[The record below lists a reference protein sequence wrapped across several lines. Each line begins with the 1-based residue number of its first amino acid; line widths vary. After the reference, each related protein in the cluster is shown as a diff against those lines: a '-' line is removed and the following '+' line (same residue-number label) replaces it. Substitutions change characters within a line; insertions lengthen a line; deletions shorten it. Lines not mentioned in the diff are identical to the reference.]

1 MATQLGAGGREAG
14 AGGRGPGAG
23 GRGPGARG
31 RGLWLVLGLVL
42 LIRIPFLNQA
52 IQGDDHIYLTEASHA
67 LIDPLHPDNTKYVFQ
82 GEEVDLRGQ
91 PHPPLDGWVLA
102 GLIALFGGVREVPFH
117 AAYMLFSLVAAWAM
131 WSLARRFSPQP
142 LWAALLFVAV
152 PAFVVNGNS
161 LETDLPFLAFWMA
174 AVALFVG
181 QDGILRGGLQPPPF
195 GRGADCQ
202 SARRLKICPTGSAI
216 CMALAA
222 LTAYQA
228 VLLTP
233 ILAIYVWLFHRRDRT
248 RWLTLL
254 VPPLTA
260 ALWQFFERLSTG
272 ALPAAVLNGYLAAYQ
287 TFNAKLASALALT
300 IHSWFIVFPAFVP
313 AAFILAWRRR
323 REPETIF
330 LLAWIG
336 VFFAGALVIFFAGSA
351 RYLLPMAAPVA
362 LLASRLRPKWLAAG
376 FAIQLALSLGLAT
389 VNYQHWDGYRQFA
402 ESLRGSSAGHRV
414 WIDGEWGLRYYL
426 ESDGALPLKKTQRLH
441 PGDIVVSSELGAS
454 VNPVAPSSP
463 LRTAEIRPALPLRLI
478 GLESHSGY
486 STVSRGFWPF
496 GISAGPIDRVRA
508 VEVAERHPTLAYLPM
523 NAPQAA
529 DQIVSGIYSLE
540 DNRFRWMSRTAVVA
554 LASPPAALPLRAT
567 FTIPPQARAR
577 RVALLLDG
585 RQVASQTYA
594 APGTYTLESPPVR
607 AAGAVAIAEIAI
619 DETFFA
625 PRDSRELG
633 IVLTGVGFAP

>member
-1 MATQLGAGGREAG
+1 MATSVTPRQ
-14 AGGRGPGAG
+14 
-23 GRGPGARG
+23 
-31 RGLWLVLGLVL
+31 WVLVLGLVL
-42 LIRIPFLNQA
+42 LIRLPFLNQA

-67 LIDPLHPDNTKYVFQ
+67 LIDPLHPDNTSYVFQ

-102 GLIALFGGVREVPFH
+102 GLIAVFGGVREVPFH
-117 AAYMLFSLVAAWAM
+117 AAYMVFSLIAACAM
-131 WSLARRFSPQP
+131 WSLARRFSPHP

-174 AVALFVG
+174 AMALFEATP
-181 QDGILRGGLQPPPF
+181 LL
-195 GRGADCQ
+195 
-202 SARRLKICPTGSAI
+202 SAL

-233 ILAIYVWLFHRRDRT
+233 ILAIYVWLFHRRSRA
-248 RWLTLL
+248 RWLILL
-254 VPPLTA
+254 VPPLTVGA
-260 ALWQFFERLSTG
+260 WQLFERLSTG
-272 ALPAAVLNGYLAAYQ
+272 ALPAAVLNGYLATYQ
-287 TFNAKLASALALT
+287 TLPAKLSSALALT
-300 IHSWFIVFPAFVP
+300 IHSWFIVFPALVP
-313 AAFILAWRRR
+313 AALVLAWRRR
-323 REPETIF
+323 REPDTLF

-376 FAIQLALSLGLAT
+376 LAAQLTLGLGLAT
-389 VNYQHWDGYRQFA
+389 VNYQHWAGYRQFA
-402 ESLRGSSAGHRV
+402 ESLRGVTAGHPV

-426 ESDGALPLKKTQRLH
+426 ESDGALPLKKTQRLR

-454 VNPVAPSSP
+454 VNPTAPFAP

-496 GISAGPIDRVRA
+496 GISAGLIDRVRA

-523 NAPQAA
+523 NAPEAV
-529 DQIVSGIYSLE
+529 DQIVSGIFSLE
-540 DNRFRWMSRTAVVA
+540 DNRFRWMSRTALVA
-554 LASPPAALPLRAT
+554 LKSPPAALPLRAA

-585 RQVASQTYA
+585 REVASQTYP

-619 DETFFA
+619 DQTFFA
-625 PRDSRELG
+625 PPDSRELG
-633 IVLTGVGFAP
+633 IVLTGVGFVVGQAVPPAQRPDSSGRPAGAAFTP

>member
-1 MATQLGAGGREAG
+1 MATSVTSRQFL
-14 AGGRGPGAG
+14 
-23 GRGPGARG
+23 
-31 RGLWLVLGLVL
+31 LVLALVL
-42 LIRIPFLNQA
+42 LIRLPFLNQA
-52 IQGDDHIYLTEASHA
+52 IQGDDHIYLTEAAHA
-67 LIDPLHPDNTKYVFQ
+67 LIDPLHPDNTSYVFQ

-102 GLIALFGGVREVPFH
+102 GLIAVCGDVKEVPFH
-117 AAYMLFSLVAAWAM
+117 AAYMVFSLIAACAM

-174 AVALFVG
+174 AVALFESTPM
-181 QDGILRGGLQPPPF
+181 L
-195 GRGADCQ
+195 
-202 SARRLKICPTGSAI
+202 SALS
-216 CMALAA
+216 MALAA

-233 ILAIYVWLFHRRDRT
+233 ILAVYVWLFHRRDRA

-254 VPPLTA
+254 VPPLTFGA
-260 ALWQFFERLSTG
+260 WQLFERLSTG
-272 ALPAAVLNGYLAAYQ
+272 ALPAAVLNGYLATYQ
-287 TFNAKLASALALT
+287 TLPAKLESALALT
-300 IHSWFIVFPAFVP
+300 IHSWFIVFPALVP
-313 AAFILAWRRR
+313 AALVLAWRRAQR
-323 REPETIF
+323 APREPDTLF

-336 VFFAGALVIFFAGSA
+336 IFFAGALVIFFAGSA

-362 LLASRLRPKWLAAG
+362 LLASRLRPRWLAAG
-376 FAIQLALSLGLAT
+376 FAAQLALGLGLAI

-402 ESLRGSSAGHRV
+402 ESLRGSTAGHRV

-426 ESDGALPLKKTQRLH
+426 ESDGALPLKKTQRLR
-441 PGDIVVSSELGAS
+441 PGDIVVSSDLGAS
-454 VNPVAPSSP
+454 VNPVAPFAP
-463 LRTAEIRPALPLRLI
+463 LRTAEIRPAIPLRLI

-496 GISAGPIDRVRA
+496 GISAGPIDRLRA

-523 NAPQAA
+523 NAPEAGE
-529 DQIVSGIYSLE
+529 QIVGGIYSLE
-540 DNRFRWMSRTAVVA
+540 DNWYRWMSRTAVVV
-554 LASPPAALPLRAT
+554 LKSPSDALPLRAT

-577 RVALLLDG
+577 RVALLLDS
-585 RQVASQTYA
+585 RQVASQTYS

-607 AAGAVAIAEIAI
+607 AAGAVAMVEIAI
-619 DETFFA
+619 DQTFFA
-625 PRDSRELG
+625 PPDSRELG
-633 IVLTGVGFAP
+633 IVLAGVGFAP

>member
-1 MATQLGAGGREAG
+1 METRLGAGR
-14 AGGRGPGAG
+14 
-23 GRGPGARG
+23 

-42 LIRIPFLNQA
+42 LIRLPFLKQA
-52 IQGDDHIYLTEASHA
+52 IQGDDHIYLTEAAHA
-67 LIDPLHPDNTKYVFQ
+67 LIDPLHPDDTSYVFQ

-102 GLIALFGGVREVPFH
+102 GLIAMFGDVREIPFH
-117 AAYMLFSLVAAWAM
+117 AAYMVFSLIAATAM

-174 AVALFVG
+174 AIALFVS
-181 QDGILRGGLQPPPF
+181 RRP
-195 GRGADCQ
+195 GACVL
-202 SARRLKICPTGSAI
+202 SAVS
-216 CMALAA
+216 MALAA

-228 VLLTP
+228 VLLVP
-233 ILAIYVWLFHRRDRT
+233 ILAVYAWLFHRRSRA

-254 VPPLTA
+254 VPPLTIGA
-260 ALWQFFERLSTG
+260 WQFFERLSTG
-272 ALPAAVLNGYLAAYQ
+272 TLPAAVLNGYLATYQ
-287 TFNAKLASALALT
+287 TLDAKLANALALT
-300 IHSWFIVFPAFVP
+300 IHSWFIVFPALVPPAFV
-313 AAFILAWRRR
+313 LAWRRR
-323 REPETIF
+323 REPDTLF
-330 LLAWIG
+330 LLAWMGI
-336 VFFAGALVIFFAGSA
+336 FFAGAVVIFFAGAA

-376 FAIQLALSLGLAT
+376 FAAQLALGLGLAT

-402 ESLRGSSAGHRV
+402 KSLRGSTAGHRV
-414 WIDGEWGLRYYL
+414 WVDGEWGLRYYL
-426 ESDGALPLKKTQRLH
+426 ESDGALPLKKTQRLR

-454 VNPVAPSSP
+454 VNPTAPFAP
-463 LRTAEIRPALPLRLI
+463 LRTAEIRPTLPLRLI

-486 STVSRGFWPF
+486 STASRGFWPF
-496 GISAGPIDRVRA
+496 GISAGPIDRLRA
-508 VEVAERHPTLAYLPM
+508 VEVAERHPALAYLPM
-523 NAPQAA
+523 NAPEAA
-529 DQIVSGIYSLE
+529 DQIVSGIYALE
-540 DNRFRWMSRTAVVA
+540 DNRYRWISRAAVVA
-554 LASPPAALPLRAT
+554 LNSPSDARPLRAT

-585 RQVASQTYA
+585 REVASQVYA
-594 APGTYTLESPPVR
+594 AAGTYTLESPPVR
-607 AAGAVAIAEIAI
+607 AAGAVAMVEITI

-625 PRDSRELG
+625 PPDSRELG

>member
-1 MATQLGAGGREAG
+1 MAASVTPRQ
-14 AGGRGPGAG
+14 
-23 GRGPGARG
+23 
-31 RGLWLVLGLVL
+31 WVLVLGLVL
-42 LIRIPFLNQA
+42 LIRLPFLNQA

-67 LIDPLHPDNTKYVFQ
+67 LIDPLHPDNIKYVFQ

-91 PHPPLDGWVLA
+91 PHPPMDAWVLA
-102 GLIALFGGVREVPFH
+102 GLIAVIGDVKEIPFH
-117 AAYMLFSLVAAWAM
+117 AAYMVFSLIAACAM

-142 LWAALLFVAV
+142 LWAALLFLAV

-174 AVALFVG
+174 AIALFVG
-181 QDGILRGGLQPPPF
+181 QDGILRGGWQPPPF
-195 GRGADCQ
+195 PLA
-202 SARRLKICPTGSAI
+202 LSAI
-216 CMALAA
+216 SMALAA

-233 ILAIYVWLFHRRDRT
+233 ILAAYVWLFHRRDRT
-248 RWLTLL
+248 RWLILL
-254 VPPLTA
+254 VPPLTVGA
-260 ALWQFFERLSTG
+260 WQLFERLTTG
-272 ALPAAVLNGYLAAYQ
+272 TLPAAVLNGYLAAHQ
-287 TFNAKLASALALT
+287 TLPAKLDNALALT
-300 IHSWFIVFPAFVP
+300 IHSWFIVFPALVP
-313 AAFILAWRRR
+313 AAFVLAWRRAQR
-323 REPETIF
+323 APREPDTLF

-336 VFFAGALVIFFAGSA
+336 IFFAGALVIFFAGAA
-351 RYLLPMAAPVA
+351 RYLLPMAAPAV

-376 FAIQLALSLGLAT
+376 FAAQLALSLGLAA

-402 ESLRGSSAGHRV
+402 AWLRGPAAGHRV
-414 WIDGEWGLRYYL
+414 WVDGEWGLRFYL
-426 ESDGALPLKKTQRLH
+426 EADGALPLKKTQRLR

-454 VNPVAPSSP
+454 VNPTAPFAP
-463 LRTAEIRPALPLRLI
+463 LRTAEIRPRIPLRLI

-496 GISAGPIDRVRA
+496 GISAGVIDRVRA
-508 VEVAERHPTLAYLPM
+508 REVTERHPTLAYLPM

-529 DQIVSGIYSLE
+529 DQIVGGIFALE
-540 DNRFRWMSRTAVVA
+540 GDRFRWMSRSAVVA
-554 LASPPAALPLRAT
+554 LASPPGALPLRAT

-577 RVALLLDG
+577 RVTLLLDG
-585 RQVASQTYA
+585 REVASQTYP

-619 DETFFA
+619 DQTFFA
-625 PRDSRELG
+625 PPDSRELG

>member
-1 MATQLGAGGREAG
+1 
-14 AGGRGPGAG
+14 
-23 GRGPGARG
+23 
-31 RGLWLVLGLVL
+31 LVLGLVL
-42 LIRIPFLNQA
+42 LIHLPFLNQA

-91 PHPPLDGWVLA
+91 PHPPLNGWVLA
-102 GLIALFGGVREVPFH
+102 GLIAVCGGVKEIPFH
-117 AAYMLFSLVAAWAM
+117 AAYMVFSLIAAWAM

-181 QDGILRGGLQPPPF
+181 RKSTPL
-195 GRGADCQ
+195 
-202 SARRLKICPTGSAI
+202 SAL

-228 VLLTP
+228 ILLTP
-233 ILAIYVWLFHRRDRT
+233 ILAVYVWLFHRRDRT
-248 RWLTLL
+248 RWLILL
-254 VPPLTA
+254 VPPLTIA
-260 ALWQFFERLSTG
+260 IWQLFERLSTG
-272 ALPAAVLNGYLAAYQ
+272 ALPAAVLSGYLATLQ
-287 TFNAKLASALALT
+287 TFDAKLASALALT
-300 IHSWFIVFPAFVP
+300 IHSWFIVFPALVP
-313 AAFILAWRRR
+313 AALVLAWRRR
-323 REPETIF
+323 RERDTLF

-336 VFFAGALVIFFAGSA
+336 VFFAGALVIFFAGAA

-376 FAIQLALSLGLAT
+376 FVLQLALSLGLAA
-389 VNYQHWDGYRQFA
+389 VNYQHWAGYRQFA
-402 ESLRGSSAGHRV
+402 ESLRGPAAGHRV

-426 ESDGALPLKKTQRLH
+426 ESDGALPLKKTQRLR
-441 PGDIVVSSELGAS
+441 PGDIVVSSELSAS
-454 VNPVAPSSP
+454 VNPVAPFAP
-463 LRTAEIRPALPLRLI
+463 LRAAEIRPAIPLRLI

-486 STVSRGFWPF
+486 STVSKGFWPF
-496 GISAGPIDRVRA
+496 GISAGLIDRVRA

-529 DQIVSGIYSLE
+529 DQIVGGIFSLE
-540 DNRFRWMSRTAVVA
+540 DNRFRWMSRSAIVA
-554 LASPPAALPLRAT
+554 LKSPPAALPLRAT

-577 RVALLLDG
+577 RVTLLLDG
-585 RQVASQTYA
+585 REVASQTYP

-607 AAGAVAIAEIAI
+607 AAGAVATVEIVI

-625 PRDSRELG
+625 PGDTRELG

>member
-1 MATQLGAGGREAG
+1 MATSVTPRQ
-14 AGGRGPGAG
+14 
-23 GRGPGARG
+23 
-31 RGLWLVLGLVL
+31 WVLVLGLVL
-42 LIRIPFLNQA
+42 LIRLPFLNQA

-67 LIDPLHPDNTKYVFQ
+67 LIEPLHPDNTKYVFQ

-102 GLIALFGGVREVPFH
+102 GLIAVFGGVKEVPFH
-117 AAYMLFSLVAAWAM
+117 AAYMVFSLIAAGAM
-131 WSLARRFSPQP
+131 WSLARRFSPHP

-174 AVALFVG
+174 AIALFEG
-181 QDGILRGGLQPPPF
+181 TPLL
-195 GRGADCQ
+195 
-202 SARRLKICPTGSAI
+202 SSICV
-216 CMALAA
+216 ALAA

-233 ILAIYVWLFHRRDRT
+233 ILAVYVWLFHRRSRA

-254 VPPLTA
+254 VPPFMVVA
-260 ALWQFFERLSTG
+260 WQLFERLCTG
-272 ALPAAVLNGYLAAYQ
+272 ALPAAVLSGYLATLQ
-287 TFNAKLASALALT
+287 TLDAKLANALALT
-300 IHSWFIVFPAFVP
+300 IHSWFIVFPALVP
-313 AAFILAWRRR
+313 AAAVLAWRRR
-323 REPETIF
+323 REPDTLF

-336 VFFAGALVIFFAGSA
+336 VFFAGALVIFFAGAA

-362 LLASRLRPKWLAAG
+362 LLASRLRPKWLAVG
-376 FAIQLALSLGLAT
+376 FAAQLALSLGLAT
-389 VNYQHWDGYRQFA
+389 VNYQHWEGYRQFA

-426 ESDGALPLKKTQRLH
+426 ESDGALPLKKTQRLR

-454 VNPVAPSSP
+454 VNPVAPFAP
-463 LRTAEIRPALPLRLI
+463 LRTAEIRPAIPLRLI

-496 GISAGPIDRVRA
+496 GVSAGLIDRVRA
-508 VEVAERHPTLAYLPM
+508 REVAERHPTLSYLPM
-523 NAPQAA
+523 NAPEAA
-529 DQIVSGIYSLE
+529 DQIVGGIFALE
-540 DNRFRWMSRTAVVA
+540 DNRFRWMSRSATVA
-554 LASPPAALPLRAT
+554 LASPAAALPLRAL

-577 RVALLLDG
+577 RVTLLLDG
-585 RQVASQTYA
+585 REVASRTYL

-607 AAGAVAIAEIAI
+607 PAGAGATVEITI

-625 PRDSRELG
+625 PGDSRELG
-633 IVLTGVGFAP
+633 IVLAGVGF